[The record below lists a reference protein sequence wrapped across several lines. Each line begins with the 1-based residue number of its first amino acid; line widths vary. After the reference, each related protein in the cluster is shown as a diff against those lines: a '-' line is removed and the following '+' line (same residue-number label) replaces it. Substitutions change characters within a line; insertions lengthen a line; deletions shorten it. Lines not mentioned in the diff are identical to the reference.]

1 MNARGYAD
9 ALARLPEDAP
19 ADAVV
24 AALTRALAAKGRT
37 KLLPAILAELRA
49 KEGRKLA
56 TKPVVEVAKESEK
69 SKALTAAKSEGI
81 EAAETVV
88 NPALLSGWRARGKGL
103 LVDRSGKKNLVDLY
117 RKITS

>member
-9 ALARLPEDAP
+9 ALARIGDSVP
-19 ADAVV
+19 ADKAV
-24 AALTRALAAKGRT
+24 AGLMKALAAKGRT
-37 KLLPAILAELRA
+37 KLLPAILAELKA

-56 TKPVVEVAKESEK
+56 TTSLVEVAKEGEK
-69 SKALTAAKSEGI
+69 TKALAAAKKEGI
-81 EAAETVV
+81 EAASAVV
-88 NPALLSGWRARGKGL
+88 NPALLSGWRARGNGL